1 MRCFMGAS
9 SASFMKDC
17 CTQFARSWNQL
28 AHDDNKCRRQ
38 GRSHFMN
45 FIVG

>member
-1 MRCFMGAS
+1 MKKIKTKKIIIKQKLMRCFMGAS

-28 AHDDNKCRRQ
+28 AHDDN
-38 GRSHFMN
+38 
-45 FIVG
+45 